1 MDEVR
6 YYAGLKTTW
15 GGLKPP
21 SFQLQG
27 SVSTKD
33 LLSVTV
39 GYDFTPRKQKPQPTV
54 EGLTRDK
61 TGYVSAQEGG
71 TIRRWQCTSVC
82 QAGDTPSKNPEKF
95 RRQPDK

>member
-6 YYAGLKTTW
+6 YYAGLKATW
-15 GGLKPP
+15 GGPKPP

-33 LLSVTV
+33 LSVTV
-39 GYDFTPRKQKPQPTV
+39 GYDFTSRKQKPPPTV
-54 EGLTRDK
+54 EGLTRDNM
-61 TGYVSAQEGG
+61 GYVSAQEGG
-71 TIRRWQCTSVC
+71 TIRRWQCKSVC
-82 QAGDTPSKNPEKF
+82 RAGDTPSKNPEKF

>member
-6 YYAGLKTTW
+6 YYAGLKATW
-15 GGLKPP
+15 GGPKPP

-33 LLSVTV
+33 LSVTV
-39 GYDFTPRKQKPQPTV
+39 GYNLTPANQKPKPTV
-54 EGLTRDK
+54 EGLTRDNK
-61 TGYVSAQEGG
+61 TYVSAQEGG
-71 TIRRWQCTSVC
+71 TIRRWQCKSVC
-82 QAGDTPSKNPEKF
+82 QAGDTPSKTPEKF

>member
-6 YYAGLKTTW
+6 YYAGLKATW
-15 GGLKPP
+15 GGPNPP

-54 EGLTRDK
+54 EGLTRDRV
-61 TGYVSAQEGG
+61 YVSAQEGG
-71 TIRRWQCTSVC
+71 PIRQWRCKSVC
-82 QAGDTPSKNPEKF
+82 QPSDSPSKTPKKF
-95 RRQPDK
+95 REVQDE